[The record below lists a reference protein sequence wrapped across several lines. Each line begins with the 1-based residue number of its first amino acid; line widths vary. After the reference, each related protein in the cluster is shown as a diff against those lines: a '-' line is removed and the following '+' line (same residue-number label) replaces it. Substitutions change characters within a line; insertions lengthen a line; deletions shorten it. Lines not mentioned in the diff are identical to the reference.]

1 MSDRQVP
8 VYVDTRRIFQ
18 QEAVVGGFVELER
31 LPRFRQSLVS
41 DEAEI
46 QVELRFC
53 EGDSGYREI
62 HGHLQARVEV
72 ACQRCL
78 EPMAIDLADQL
89 SLALVRDDEQAS
101 RLKPELDPWI
111 CPDIKLVLADLIEE
125 QLILSLPIV
134 AAHEEGHCQ
143 ADTGAAELTADTGEG
158 IEEEVKENPFA
169 ILEQLK
175 KSD

>member
-18 QEAVVGGFVELER
+18 QDAELGGSVDLER

-41 DEAEI
+41 DEADI
-46 QVELRFC
+46 QVELRFS
-53 EGDSGYREI
+53 EGNSGYREI
-62 HGHLQARVEV
+62 RGHLQARVEV

-78 EPMAIDLADQL
+78 EPMAIELADQL
-89 SLALVRDDEQAS
+89 CLALVKDDEQAS
-101 RLKPELDPWI
+101 KLRPEFDPWI
-111 CPDIKLVLADLIEE
+111 CPDIKLILADLIEE

-134 AAHEEGHCQ
+134 AAHEAGQCQ
-143 ADTGAAELTADTGEG
+143 ANTGAAALAADTGET

-169 ILEQLK
+169 VLEQLK